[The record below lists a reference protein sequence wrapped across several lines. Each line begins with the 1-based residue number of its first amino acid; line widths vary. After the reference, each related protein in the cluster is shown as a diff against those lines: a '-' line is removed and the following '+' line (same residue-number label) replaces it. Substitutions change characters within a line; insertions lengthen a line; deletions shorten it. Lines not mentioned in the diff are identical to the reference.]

1 MHSYMHANEYQKS
14 YLIMTEVPAVYQK
27 LEIRQAIS
35 QMINKLVVITLLMHA
50 KTGN

>member
-1 MHSYMHANEYQKS
+1 MHANKYQKS
-14 YLIMTEVPAVYQK
+14 YLKMTEVPAVYQK

-35 QMINKLVVITLLMHA
+35 QMINKLVVITMLMHA